1 MVHLEINKDCYI
13 AFTDRS
19 IGRRWGNCYY
29 KDISEVSL
37 KYLEDKRANTGDL
50 GLYTPIATEPVL
62 FWKGG

>member
-1 MVHLEINKDCYI
+1 M
-13 AFTDRS
+13 
-19 IGRRWGNCYY
+19 GNCYY
-29 KDISEVSL
+29 KSISEVFL